1 MKHISTKMAKVMI
14 MQGSCLEF
22 QSMGTNFLFGHQKTG
37 IHTVIQRKIFTIE
50 GCNQAFLEIYGCN
63 CTHCTTLTRA
73 LMAKVMIMAAFGGA
87 A

>member
-22 QSMGTNFLFGHQKTG
+22 QSMGANFLFGHQKTG
-37 IHTVIQRKIFTIE
+37 LHTVTQRKIVTIE
-50 GCNQAFLEIYGCN
+50 GYNPFFLEIYGCN